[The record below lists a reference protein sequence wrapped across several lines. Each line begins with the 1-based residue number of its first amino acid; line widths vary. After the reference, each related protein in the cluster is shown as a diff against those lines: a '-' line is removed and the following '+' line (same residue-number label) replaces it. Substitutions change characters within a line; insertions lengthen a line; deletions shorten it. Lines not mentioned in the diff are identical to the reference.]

1 MHFRVQNT
9 LTQISLELMNQYIV
23 EIVKT
28 SKWLD
33 PNACDFMLINDK
45 TQVYK
50 ALERIWI
57 NVAASFGVKW
67 QQIENATENETKL
80 YAARIIT
87 MLLIKSVLHANLR
100 MTYND
105 INLLIGIENQDL
117 LEEYYAYSKAK
128 KS

>member
-33 PNACDFMLINDK
+33 PNASDFMLINDK

-87 MLLIKSVLHANLR
+87 TLLIKSVLHANLR